1 MPEAAASAN
10 AVHCVTVESPDYTMA
25 EYTFHS
31 LSDADFED
39 LACDLL
45 GAELGVTFQP
55 FAKGRDAGI
64 DLLHGARIH
73 SSTLVQCKH
82 YCRSK
87 YANLKSKLTAEEL
100 PKLAK
105 LKPSRFILSTSLSLT
120 PLNKEELLAL
130 LAPHCKG
137 VNDIYGVDDFNA
149 LLRKHPAVETIHYK
163 LWLTSV
169 PVLQRVLRHGAG
181 VWNAMTKEDTE
192 RKMSLYVQTGA
203 YGAAMDILAKHNYC
217 ILSGIPG
224 IGKTTLAQVLVTR
237 LMEDGYELIAVR
249 DDVQEAFDALD
260 LTKKQVVYYD
270 DFLGQSSISERLGK
284 NEDRGIAR
292 LLAESRRVKQLKVIF
307 TTREYILEDA
317 KRVYEPLNRADLD
330 VAKCIVTVED
340 YTRGH
345 RARILYNH
353 VYFSGLSHGYAAAL
367 LRERGYRRIIDH
379 KGYSPRIVEWMT
391 LGAGSSAVPPEGYV
405 DRFVQVLD
413 DPSHLWQHAFDS
425 QIGVD
430 ARAILLSLGS
440 IEGWLGL
447 DELRAMWAR
456 LRGIESTEAS
466 SIESKKA
473 FHDAMKQ
480 LEGSF
485 TRSRRAQSETAVEFH
500 NPSIK
505 DYVRRRIVGDVDVR
519 RSLLRC
525 AFHFEQVSCL
535 VCLDSDG
542 RVGPYPSGLLRDD
555 TVLQEAIR
563 RTLGAKAGTY
573 QLVRYRADG
582 ELMLVRIGADVGARL
597 SQIATWA
604 KMYGRDKLL
613 RLCCEV
619 ATEMVAS
626 GDAERAATSR
636 CYGFL
641 TDVLEAFPRDEG
653 IARLIK
659 SFLVLLDKR
668 LSDSPGASDWTAWTR
683 FVKHNT
689 SHFDEEEM
697 DDWAQRAES
706 FCMEEVDTA
715 IENAETS
722 SDLQRWYDEV
732 QEVAQSW
739 GLSLDSKNTRFEER
753 LGELQHREE
762 GPDRDDDDWR
772 GSGSID
778 RMTGGDAEIDRLFDS
793 LNDKAGE

>member
-1 MPEAAASAN
+1 MAA
-10 AVHCVTVESPDYTMA
+10 
-25 EYTFHS
+25 YTFHS

-45 GAELGVTFQP
+45 GAEFGVTYQP
-55 FAKGRDAGI
+55 FVKGRDSGI
-64 DLLHGARIH
+64 DLLHGARI
-73 SSTLVQCKH
+73 SGSTIVQCKH
-82 YCRSK
+82 YCRSR
-87 YANLKSKLTAEEL
+87 YTNLKSKLIAEEL

-105 LKPSRFILSTSLSLT
+105 LRPARFILATSLGLT
-120 PLNKEELLAL
+120 PLNKEELLGL

-137 VNDIYGVDDFNA
+137 VNDIYGGDDFNA
-149 LLRKHPAVETIHYK
+149 LLRKHPAVETVHYK

-169 PVLQRVLRHGAG
+169 PVLQRVLRHGAA
-181 VWNAMTKEDTE
+181 VWNAMTQEDIE

-237 LMEDGYELIAVR
+237 LLEGGYELIAVR

-260 LTKKQVVYYD
+260 LTRKQVVYYD

-292 LLAESRRVKQLKVIF
+292 LLAESRRAKHLKVIF

-317 KRVYEPLNRADLD
+317 KRAYEPLNRADLD
-330 VAKCIVTVED
+330 IAKCIVTVED

-353 VYFSGLSHGYAAAL
+353 VYFSDLSHEYAAAL
-367 LRERGYRRIIDH
+367 QRGRGYRRIIDH

-391 LGAGSSAVPPEGYV
+391 LGAGTCGVPPKDYV

-413 DPSHLWQHAFDS
+413 DPAQLWQHAFDN
-425 QIGVD
+425 QIGAD

-447 DELRAMWAR
+447 DELRLVWAR
-456 LRGIESTEAS
+456 LRGIESTESS
-466 SIESKKA
+466 SIENKKT
-473 FHDAMKQ
+473 FYDAMKQ

-505 DYVRRRIVGDVDVR
+505 DYVRRRIVADIDVQ

-525 AFHFEQVSCL
+525 ALHFEQVSCL
-535 VCLDSDG
+535 VCLAADG
-542 RVGPYPSGLLRDD
+542 RVGAHPSGLLPYDA
-555 TVLQEAIR
+555 VLQDAIR

-573 QLVRYRADG
+573 QPVLYRADG
-582 ELMLVRIGADVGARL
+582 EIRLIRVGADVGARL
-597 SQIATWA
+597 SQVAVWA
-604 KMYGRDKLL
+604 KKYGPDKILP
-613 RLCCEV
+613 LCCEI
-619 ATEMVAS
+619 AAEMVAS
-626 GDAERAATSR
+626 GEAERAATLG
-636 CYGFL
+636 CCGFL
-641 TDVLEAFPRDEG
+641 TYALQTFQHDEG
-653 IARLIK
+653 VAQLIK
-659 SFLVLLDKR
+659 SFLVLIDKR
-668 LSDSPGASDWTAWTR
+668 LSDSPTANDWSAWTQ
-683 FVKHNT
+683 FVNRNK
-689 SHFDEEEM
+689 SLFDEDEM
-697 DDWAQRAES
+697 DDWTQRAES
-706 FCMEEVDTA
+706 FCMEEIEAA
-715 IENAETS
+715 IDNAEAS
-722 SDLQRWYDEV
+722 SDLQQWYDEV
-732 QEVAQSW
+732 QEIAEGW
-739 GLSLDSKNTRFEER
+739 GLSLHSENTRFEKK
-753 LGELQHREE
+753 LGELQQREE

-772 GSGSID
+772 DSRSFNP
-778 RMTGGDAEIDRLFDS
+778 MTGGDAEIDRLFDS
-793 LNDKAGE
+793 LNDEARF

>member
-1 MPEAAASAN
+1 MS
-10 AVHCVTVESPDYTMA
+10 

-45 GAELGVTFQP
+45 GAELGVAFQP

-73 SSTLVQCKH
+73 GSTLVQCKH

-105 LKPSRFILSTSLSLT
+105 LKPSRFILATSLGLT
-120 PLNKEELLAL
+120 PQNKEELLAS

-137 VNDIYGVDDFNA
+137 VNDIYGKDDFNA
-149 LLRKHPAVETIHYK
+149 LLRRHPAVETAHYK

-169 PVLQRVLRHGAG
+169 PVLQRVLRHGTG
-181 VWNAMTKEDTE
+181 VWNAMTKEDIE

-203 YGAAMDILAKHNYC
+203 YVAAMDILAKHNHC

-237 LMEDGYELIAVR
+237 LMEEGYELIAVR
-249 DDVQEAFDALD
+249 DDVQEAFEALD
-260 LTKKQVVYYD
+260 LAKKQVVYYD

-292 LLAESRRVKQLKVIF
+292 LLAESRRAKHLKVIF

-317 KRVYEPLNRADLD
+317 KRVYEPLSRADLD
-330 VAKCIVTVED
+330 IAKCIVTVED

-353 VYFSGLSHGYAAAL
+353 VYFSGLSHEYAGAL
-367 LRERGYRRIIDH
+367 LRARGYRRIIDH
-379 KGYSPRIVEWMT
+379 TGYSPRIVEWMT
-391 LGAGSSAVPPEGYV
+391 LGAGASGVPPEGFV

-413 DPSHLWQHAFDS
+413 DPAQLWQHAFDN

-430 ARAILLSLGS
+430 ARAILFSLGS

-447 DELRAMWAR
+447 VELRAVWAR
-456 LRGIESTEAS
+456 LRGIESREAS
-466 SIESKKA
+466 SIENKKV
-473 FHDAMKQ
+473 FHEAMKQ

-505 DYVRRRIVGDVDVR
+505 DYVRRRIVADIDVR
-519 RSLLRC
+519 RSLLHC
-525 AFHFEQVSCL
+525 AVHFEQVSCL
-535 VCLDSDG
+535 VCLASDG
-542 RVGPYPSGLLRDD
+542 RVGAHPSGLLPYDA
-555 TVLQEAIR
+555 VLQEAIR
-563 RTLGAKAGTY
+563 RTLGATTGTY
-573 QLVRYRADG
+573 QLVKYRADG
-582 ELMLVRIGADVGARL
+582 EMRLVRVGADVGARL
-597 SQIATWA
+597 SQVAAWA
-604 KMYGRDKLL
+604 KKYGSDKILS
-613 RLCCEV
+613 LCCEL
-619 ATEMVAS
+619 ASEMVAS
-626 GDAERAATSR
+626 GEAERAATLE
-636 CYGFL
+636 CCGFL
-641 TDVLEAFPRDEG
+641 TDVLGAFPRDEG
-653 IARLIK
+653 VELLIK
-659 SFLVLLDKR
+659 SFLVLIDKR
-668 LSDSPGASDWTAWTR
+668 LSDLPASTDWAAWTR
-683 FVKHNT
+683 FVKHNENL
-689 SHFDEEEM
+689 FDEEEM

-706 FCMEEVDTA
+706 FCLEEVDTA
-715 IENAETS
+715 IDHAETS
-722 SDLQRWYDEV
+722 SDLQQWYDEV
-732 QEVAQSW
+732 QEVAQGW
-739 GLSLDSKNTRFEER
+739 GLSLDSENTRFEER
-753 LGELQHREE
+753 LRELQRREE
-762 GPDRDDDDWR
+762 GPDRDEDDDWR
-772 GSGSID
+772 GSRSVD

>member
-1 MPEAAASAN
+1 
-10 AVHCVTVESPDYTMA
+10 MA

-73 SSTLVQCKH
+73 GSTLVQCKH

-87 YANLKSKLTAEEL
+87 YANLKAKLTAEEL

-105 LKPSRFILSTSLSLT
+105 LKPSRFILATSLGLT
-120 PLNKEELLAL
+120 PLNKKELLTI

-137 VNDIYGVDDFNA
+137 VNDIYGKDDFNA
-149 LLRKHPAVETIHYK
+149 LLRKHPGVETVHYK

-169 PVLQRVLRHGAG
+169 PVLQRVLRHGTA
-181 VWNAMTKEDTE
+181 VWNAMTKEDIE

-203 YGAAMDILAKHNYC
+203 YVAAIKILAKHNHC

-237 LMEDGYELIAVR
+237 LMEEDYELIAVR
-249 DDVQEAFDALD
+249 DDVQEAFEALD
-260 LTKKQVVYYD
+260 VMKRQVVYYD

-292 LLAESRRVKQLKVIF
+292 LLAESRRAKHLKVIF

-330 VAKCIVTVED
+330 MAKCIVTVED

-345 RARILYNH
+345 RARVLYNH
-353 VYFSGLSHGYAAAL
+353 VYFSGLSHEYAAAL
-367 LRERGYRRIIDH
+367 LRARGYRRIIDH
-379 KGYSPRIVEWMT
+379 KGYSPRLVEWMT
-391 LGAGSSAVPPEGYV
+391 LGAGSLGVPPEGYV
-405 DRFVQVLD
+405 NRFVQVLD
-413 DPSHLWQHAFDS
+413 DPTQLWQHAFDN

-440 IEGWLGL
+440 IEGCLGL
-447 DELRAMWAR
+447 DELRAVWAR
-456 LRGIESTEAS
+456 LRGIQSTEAS
-466 SIESKKA
+466 SIENKRA
-473 FHDAMKQ
+473 FRDAMKQ

-505 DYVRRRIVGDVDVR
+505 DYVRRRIVADIDVR

-525 AFHFEQVSCL
+525 ALHFEQVSCL
-535 VCLDSDG
+535 VCLASDG
-542 RVGPYPSGLLRDD
+542 RVGAHPSGLLPDD

-563 RTLGAKAGTY
+563 RTLGARAGTY
-573 QLVRYRADG
+573 QLVQYRADG
-582 ELMLVRIGADVGARL
+582 EMRLVRAGADVGARL
-597 SQIATWA
+597 SQVAAWA
-604 KMYGRDKLL
+604 KKYGPENILS
-613 RLCCEV
+613 LCCEV
-619 ATEMVAS
+619 ANEMVDS
-626 GDAERAATSR
+626 GEAERMATLH
-636 CYGFL
+636 CCDFL
-641 TDVLEAFPRDEG
+641 TYALEAFTRDEG
-653 IARLIK
+653 VARLTK
-659 SFLVLLDKR
+659 SLLVLIDKR
-668 LSDSPGASDWTAWTR
+668 LSDSPTANDWAAWTR
-683 FVKHNT
+683 FVKQNE
-689 SHFDEEEM
+689 SLFGDDEME
-697 DDWAQRAES
+697 DWAQRAAS
-706 FCMEEVDTA
+706 FCMEEVDVA
-715 IENAETS
+715 IYNAESS
-722 SDLQRWYDEV
+722 SDLQQWHDEV
-732 QEVAQSW
+732 KAVAHGW
-739 GLSLDSKNTRFEER
+739 GLSLDSTNMRFEAR
-753 LGELQHREE
+753 LGELQQREE
-762 GPDRDDDDWR
+762 GAHGDDDDDDDWR
-772 GSGSID
+772 GSRSVD
-778 RMTGGDAEIDRLFDS
+778 QTTGGDAEIDRLFDS

>member
-1 MPEAAASAN
+1 
-10 AVHCVTVESPDYTMA
+10 MA

-45 GAELGVTFQP
+45 GAELRVTFQP

-73 SSTLVQCKH
+73 GSTLVQCKH

-87 YANLKSKLTAEEL
+87 YANLKSKLTTEEL
-100 PKLAK
+100 PKLAN
-105 LKPSRFILSTSLSLT
+105 LKPSRYILATSLSLT

-137 VNDIYGVDDFNA
+137 VNDIYGKDDFNA
-149 LLRKHPAVETIHYK
+149 LLRKHSAVETVHYK

-169 PVLQRVLRHGAG
+169 PVLQRVLRHGAA
-181 VWNAMTKEDTE
+181 VWNAMTKEDIE

-203 YGAAMDILAKHNYC
+203 YVAAMDILAKHNHC

-292 LLAESRRVKQLKVIF
+292 LLGESRRAKHLKIIF

-330 VAKCIVTVED
+330 MAKCIVTVED

-353 VYFSGLSHGYAAAL
+353 VYFSGLSHEYAAAL
-367 LRERGYRRIIDH
+367 LRGRGYRRIIDH
-379 KGYSPRIVEWMT
+379 NGYSPRIVEWMT
-391 LGAGSSAVPPEGYV
+391 LGAGSSGVPPEGYV

-413 DPSHLWQHAFDS
+413 DPTQLWQHAFDN

-430 ARAILLSLGS
+430 ARAILFSLGS

-447 DELRAMWAR
+447 DELRIVWAR
-456 LRGIESTEAS
+456 HRGIESTEAF
-466 SIESKKA
+466 SIENKKA

-505 DYVRRRIVGDVDVR
+505 DYVRRRIVADIDVR

-525 AFHFEQVSCL
+525 ALHFEQVSCL
-535 VCLDSDG
+535 VCLASDG
-542 RVGPYPSGLLRDD
+542 RVGSRPTGLLPDD
-555 TVLQEAIR
+555 AVLHEAIR

-573 QLVRYRADG
+573 QLVKYRADG
-582 ELMLVRIGADVGARL
+582 EMWLVRVGADVGARL
-597 SQIATWA
+597 SQVAAWA
-604 KMYGRDKLL
+604 KQYGPGPDKLL

-626 GDAERAATSR
+626 GEAERAATSE
-636 CYGFL
+636 CCGFL

-659 SFLVLLDKR
+659 SFLVLIDRR
-668 LSDSPGASDWTAWTR
+668 LSDSPAANDWAVWTR
-683 FVKHNT
+683 FVKHNK
-689 SHFDEEEM
+689 SLFDEDEM
-697 DDWAQRAES
+697 DDWAQRAEF
-706 FCMEEVDTA
+706 FCMEEVDAA
-715 IENAETS
+715 IDNAETS
-722 SDLQRWYDEV
+722 SDLQQWYDEV
-732 QEVAQSW
+732 QEVAQGW
-739 GLSLDSKNTRFEER
+739 GLSLDSKSTRFEER

-762 GPDRDDDDWR
+762 GLDLDDDDWR
-772 GSGSID
+772 GSRSVD

-793 LNDKAGE
+793 LNDKVGE